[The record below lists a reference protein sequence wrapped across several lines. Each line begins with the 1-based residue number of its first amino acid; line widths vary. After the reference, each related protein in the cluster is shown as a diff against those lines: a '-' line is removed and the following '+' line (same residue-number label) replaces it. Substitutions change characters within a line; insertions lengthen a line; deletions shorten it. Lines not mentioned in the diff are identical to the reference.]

1 MEEPKLPATKTLSP
15 DGTITIM
22 PEDIVSVAVVRT
34 PNEKFTGV
42 RNRIKFAEGMAR
54 LPEPKKED
62 YNTDTLWLS
71 DHQVWTT
78 TIQNFRNSGYTVT
91 VQKIALMGDETSGIS
106 LD

>member
-1 MEEPKLPATKTLSP
+1 MPATKTLSP
-15 DGTITIM
+15 DGTITVM
-22 PEDIVSVAVVRT
+22 PEDIVNVAVVRT

-54 LPEPKKED
+54 LPEPKKEVYD
-62 YNTDTLWLS
+62 TDGFWLS

-91 VQKIALMGDETSGIS
+91 VQKIALMGDETAGIS